1 MKLALSAVFAA
12 LLCAGMI
19 LLGIA
24 SASGDKE
31 KDPIKIFKDYGCT
44 ECHSIS
50 ALDIGV
56 VQPQEADN
64 DDDWDEDEEEE
75 EVEAPDLSNVGTKHD
90 GKWIS
95 QYLRKKIA
103 KDGKKHKKRF
113 KGSQEE
119 RKILSIW
126 LESLKHEPSDST
138 EAKKPDAGKPESK
151 KE

>member
-1 MKLALSAVFAA
+1 MQLALLAVFGA

-19 LLGIA
+19 LSGIT
-24 SASGDKE
+24 SASDDKE
-31 KDPIKIFKDYGCT
+31 KDPIRIFKDYGCT
-44 ECHSIS
+44 ECHSVS

-56 VQPQEADN
+56 VQSEEAD
-64 DDDWDEDEEEE
+64 DEDDWDDEDEEEI
-75 EVEAPDLSNVGTKHD
+75 EAPDLSNVGTTHD
-90 GKWIS
+90 AKWIS

-119 RKILSIW
+119 RKILAIW

-138 EAKKPDAGKPESK
+138 EAKKPDAGKAESK

>member
-1 MKLALSAVFAA
+1 MRLVLLAVFGAVI
-12 LLCAGMI
+12 CAGMI
-19 LLGIA
+19 LLGIGRA
-24 SASGDKE
+24 FGDKE
-31 KDPIKIFKDYGCT
+31 KNPLKIFKHYGCT

-50 ALDIGV
+50 ALGVGV
-56 VQPQEADN
+56 VKLEETD
-64 DDDWDEDEEEE
+64 DEDDWDEDEEEE

-90 GKWIS
+90 AKWIS

-119 RKILSIW
+119 RKILAVW

-138 EAKKPDAGKPESK
+138 ETKKPDEGKAGSK